1 MPDRFDTTRWSLIL
15 HAGGEGPGAQDA
27 LDALCRTYR
36 PPVLAYVRARRA
48 SRDEAE
54 DLTQAFF
61 EHLLEHR
68 LAARAD
74 PERGRF
80 RAFLLTSV
88 RNFIASEHAR
98 NCSQSR
104 GGGSVTV
111 ELDGNETD
119 VDAGPVQAFE
129 SEWAQTVLRQ
139 ALTRLQDE
147 ARRNGKDKLF
157 EQLRPFLLENPDGSE
172 YDIVASALGMR
183 RNTVAVAVHRLR
195 ARLQEVV
202 RAVVADTV
210 DDPREAELELRRL
223 RHSLPAPAPV

>member
-1 MPDRFDTTRWSLIL
+1 
-15 HAGGEGPGAQDA
+15 
-27 LDALCRTYR
+27 
-36 PPVLAYVRARRA
+36 
-48 SRDEAE
+48 
-54 DLTQAFF
+54 
-61 EHLLEHR
+61 
-68 LAARAD
+68 
-74 PERGRF
+74 
-80 RAFLLTSV
+80 
-88 RNFIASEHAR
+88 
-98 NCSQSR
+98 
-104 GGGSVTV
+104 
-111 ELDGNETD
+111 
-119 VDAGPVQAFE
+119 
-129 SEWAQTVLRQ
+129 LRQ